1 MEQVIPG
8 QFLSEPPSHQSG
20 LPYFNPKFGTEVDVL
35 SFACLVFVAVS
46 TLAIWNRNSWKQSA
60 GEFSKSSKPSG
71 NETRCVIQ
79 KMEKENKNC
88 VVFFGSQTG
97 NGEDFAERLVKEGHS
112 RFNLNTMIADLD
124 DYDYT
129 TLNNFPSDKVAIFI
143 LSSYG
148 EGEPTDNAATFFDF
162 ITSDEVVFSDD
173 QDFPLQSMRF
183 AAFGLGNSTY
193 EHFNGVVRKVESSLQ
208 RLGATAFTDRGEG
221 DDGKGTQ
228 EDDFLAW
235 KEVMWDS
242 LKNIMHLH
250 EQEEKF
256 EPNFSIV
263 EKTAASESIFLGER
277 CQGELM
283 GTPTEHGPH
292 SPYVAKVLESKE
304 LFESPDRNCLHID
317 IDLRGSGLSY
327 ETGDHVAVWP
337 SNSDIE
343 VDRFLRVFGLAE
355 KRLTVIHISAQGSV
369 KSLPCP
375 SPTTYE
381 AAVRYYMEI
390 CGPISRQFLTAL
402 ANFAPDNN
410 QKNTLLELS
419 KNKDTFR
426 EKVGSKIFNLAQLI
440 ESISPEHPVCP
451 VPFEVLLEGVRAL
464 QPRYYSIS
472 SSSLVQKDSI
482 SLTTAVESVKMAQ
495 HEFRGVASNYLL
507 AIKHMQNGEQPAETE
522 SPYTI
527 TGPRQKYNMSLPIHI
542 RHSHFK
548 MPRDASR
555 PIVMIGPGTGVAP
568 FRAFVQERIKQAES
582 GTEIGNMILFFGCRK
597 EQEDFLY
604 RNDWKEYKSVLGDK
618 FQLYTAF
625 SRQSP
630 SEKVYVQQRLVEHEK
645 SLRSLILDQQ
655 GYIYVC
661 GSGRMAREVQSTLG
675 ELLNQPLCNGEATIH
690 QLKTAARYQ
699 EDVW

>member
-1 MEQVIPG
+1 MDQINPGPLFSEQLPD
-8 QFLSEPPSHQSG
+8 QSG
-20 LPYFNPKFGTEVDVL
+20 LQYFNPKFGTDVDVL

-46 TLAIWNRNSWKQSA
+46 TLAFWNRNSWKQGT
-60 GEFSKSSKPSG
+60 GEASKSGIQSG
-71 NETRCVIQ
+71 DETRCVIK
-79 KMEKENKNC
+79 KMEKEDKNC
-88 VVFFGSQTG
+88 VVFYGSQTG

-124 DYDYT
+124 DYDFT
-129 TLNNFPSDKVAIFI
+129 TLSNFPSDKIAIFI

-162 ITSDEVVFSDD
+162 ITSDEPVFSDD

-193 EHFNGVVRKVESSLQ
+193 EHFNGVVRKVESSLK
-208 RLGATAFTDRGEG
+208 RLGATPFTDRGEG

-242 LKNIMHLH
+242 LKSIMHLH

-256 EPNFSIV
+256 EPAFSIV
-263 EKTAASESIFLGER
+263 EKTAAAESIFLGER
-277 CQGELM
+277 SQGEL
-283 GTPTEHGPH
+283 TETSTEYGPQ
-292 SPYVAKVLESKE
+292 SPYIAKVLGSTE
-304 LFESPDRNCLHID
+304 LFESPARNCLHID
-317 IDLRGSGLSY
+317 IDLRGSGLVY

-355 KRLTVIHISAQGSV
+355 KRLTVIHISALDSV
-369 KSLPCP
+369 KHLPCP

-390 CGPISRQFLTAL
+390 CGPISRQFLTTL
-402 ANFAPDNN
+402 AAFVPDGI
-410 QKNTLLELS
+410 QKNKLLELS

-426 EKVGSKIFNLAQLI
+426 EKIGSNLFNLAQLF
-440 ESISPEHPVCP
+440 ESISPQHPVCP
-451 VPFEVLLEGVRAL
+451 IPFEVLLEGVRSL

-472 SSSLVQKDSI
+472 SSSLVQKDSL

-495 HEFRGVASNYLL
+495 QDFKGVASNYLL
-507 AIKHMQNGEQPAETE
+507 AIKHMQNGEQPTKAE

-548 MPRDASR
+548 LPRDASR

-582 GTEIGNMILFFGCRK
+582 GIEIGDMILFFGCRK
-597 EQEDFLY
+597 EQEDFIY
-604 RNDWKEYKSVLGDK
+604 RDHWKKYKSLLGDK

-630 SEKVYVQQRLVEHEK
+630 REKVYVQQRLVEHGK
-645 SLRSLILDQQ
+645 SLRSLVIDQK

-675 ELLNQPLCNGEATIH
+675 ELLHQPLCNGEATIH
-690 QLKTAARYQ
+690 QLKTATRYQ

>member
-1 MEQVIPG
+1 
-8 QFLSEPPSHQSG
+8 
-20 LPYFNPKFGTEVDVL
+20 
-35 SFACLVFVAVS
+35 
-46 TLAIWNRNSWKQSA
+46 
-60 GEFSKSSKPSG
+60 
-71 NETRCVIQ
+71 
-79 KMEKENKNC
+79 MEKENKNC

-97 NGEDFAERLVKEGHS
+97 NGQDFAERLVKEGHS

-129 TLNNFPSDKVAIFI
+129 TLTKFPSDKIAIFI

-162 ITSDEVVFSDD
+162 ITSEDPVFPDD
-173 QDFPLQSMRF
+173 QDFPLQSMRY

-193 EHFNGVVRKVESSLQ
+193 EHFNRVVRQVETSLQ
-208 RLGATAFTDRGEG
+208 RLGATPFADRGEG
-221 DDGKGTQ
+221 DDGTGTQ

-235 KEVMWDS
+235 KEIMWDS

-263 EKTAASESIFLGER
+263 EKTAAAESIFLGER

-283 GTPTEHGPH
+283 ETLTEYGPH
-292 SPYVAKVLESKE
+292 CPYVAKVLGSRE
-304 LFESPDRNCLHID
+304 LFQSPDRNCLHID
-317 IDLRGSGLSY
+317 IDLRGSGLVY

-337 SNSDIE
+337 SNPDIE

-355 KRLTVIHISAQGSV
+355 KRQTVIHISALDSV
-369 KSLPCP
+369 KNLPCP

-390 CGPISRQFLTAL
+390 CGPISRQFLATL
-402 ANFAPDNN
+402 AAFAPQGI
-410 QKNTLLELS
+410 QKSRLFELS
-419 KNKDTFR
+419 KNKDDFR
-426 EKVGSKIFNLAQLI
+426 EDIGSKLLNLAQFI

-451 VPFEVLLEGVRAL
+451 IPFEVLLEGVRAL

-482 SLTTAVESVKMAQ
+482 SLTTAVESINMAP
-495 HEFRGVASNYLL
+495 HDFKGVASNYLL
-507 AIKHMQNGEQPAETE
+507 AIKRIQNGEQPIKTET
-522 SPYTI
+522 PYTV

-542 RHSHFK
+542 RHSNFK
-548 MPRDASR
+548 LPRDASR

-568 FRAFVQERIKQAES
+568 FRAFVQERMKQTVS
-582 GTEIGNMILFFGCRK
+582 GTEIGDMILFFGCRK
-597 EQEDFLY
+597 EQEDFIY
-604 RNDWKEYKSVLGDK
+604 MNDWKVSTMQPCHKHRLTIIQEYKSVLGNK

-625 SRQSP
+625 SRQTP
-630 SEKVYVQQRLVEHEK
+630 GEKVYVQQRLVEHAK
-645 SLRSLILDQQ
+645 SLQSLVLDQK
-655 GYIYVC
+655 GYVYVC
-661 GSGRMAREVQSTLG
+661 GSARMAREVQNTLG
-675 ELLNQPLCNGEATIH
+675 ELLHQPLCNGEATIH

-699 EDVW
+699 VGETI

>member
-1 MEQVIPG
+1 
-8 QFLSEPPSHQSG
+8 
-20 LPYFNPKFGTEVDVL
+20 
-35 SFACLVFVAVS
+35 
-46 TLAIWNRNSWKQSA
+46 
-60 GEFSKSSKPSG
+60 
-71 NETRCVIQ
+71 
-79 KMEKENKNC
+79 MEKEDKDC
-88 VVFFGSQTG
+88 VVFYGSQTG

-129 TLNNFPSDKVAIFI
+129 TLSNFPSDKVAIFI

-162 ITSDEVVFSDD
+162 ITSDEPAFSDD

-183 AAFGLGNSTY
+183 AAFGLGNTTY

-208 RLGATAFTDRGEG
+208 RLGATPFTDRGEG

-242 LKNIMHLH
+242 LKSIMDLH

-256 EPNFSIV
+256 EPAFSIV
-263 EKTAASESIFLGER
+263 EKTAAAESVFLGER
-277 CQGELM
+277 SQGEL
-283 GTPTEHGPH
+283 TESSTEYGPQ
-292 SPYVAKVLESKE
+292 SPYIAKVLGSKE

-317 IDLRGSGLSY
+317 IDLRGSGLVY

-355 KRLTVIHISAQGSV
+355 KRLTVIHISALEPD
-369 KSLPCP
+369 KHLPCP

-390 CGPISRQFLTAL
+390 CGPISRQFLTTL
-402 ANFAPDNN
+402 AAFVPDGV
-410 QKNTLLELS
+410 QKNTLLELN
-419 KNKDTFR
+419 KNKNTFR
-426 EKVGSKIFNLAQLI
+426 EKIGSKLFNLAQLI
-440 ESISPEHPVCP
+440 ESISPQHPVCP
-451 VPFEVLLEGVRAL
+451 IPFEVLLEGVRTL

-472 SSSLVQKDSI
+472 SSSLVQKDSV

-495 HEFRGVASNYLL
+495 HDFKGVASNYLL

-527 TGPRQKYNMSLPIHI
+527 TGPRQRYNMSLPIHI

-548 MPRDASR
+548 LPRDASR

-568 FRAFVQERIKQAES
+568 FRAFVQERMKQAES
-582 GTEIGNMILFFGCRK
+582 GTEIGDMILFFGCRK

-604 RNDWKEYKSVLGDK
+604 RDDWKVSSIQPYYK
-618 FQLYTAF
+618 A
-625 SRQSP
+625 
-630 SEKVYVQQRLVEHEK
+630 RLTVF
-645 SLRSLILDQQ
+645 
-655 GYIYVC
+655 
-661 GSGRMAREVQSTLG
+661 
-675 ELLNQPLCNGEATIH
+675 
-690 QLKTAARYQ
+690 
-699 EDVW
+699 